1 MASQTEKLPTL
12 TRFVAFY
19 SYKGGVGRTLAMAN
33 CARALAARGKKIVL
47 LDFDLEAP
55 GLLHFDAFQ
64 PKNNKKKPAGFAEYL
79 EVCLQDGPPEQLDDY
94 IHECKG
100 LDSDEGKTWLM
111 PAGRHG
117 EPGYLGFL
125 NRMTWSEFYS
135 GRDGYRI
142 LENLR
147 GHIIERYQPDY
158 VFIDSRTGL
167 SEIGGIA
174 THQLADIVV
183 LVFNLNGQNLQGAK
197 RVFDSIRKAPLHPDV
212 ILVASPVPVMPM
224 DKGTPFYK
232 KMKDIKKDF
241 SGAYNAEQ
249 ALVIPYHPL
258 LAFEDR
264 LLVDD
269 GDLFSSDAPYIRL
282 MEMIQEV
289 AAVDADYYLQQMTE
303 PMQRGDWQ
311 RVQDIALQGL
321 AKNPTNIHLLTNL
334 ASAYYFTGAL
344 DKSIA
349 ANDEL
354 LRHHADTVEPSQQ
367 RTVVR
372 ALFNKGVA
380 LEQLQR
386 TEEAIAA
393 CDELLLRFGESQ
405 AVALQEQVAKA
416 LFNKGVALGQLQRS
430 EEEIAAYDELVRKFG
445 ESQVVALQEPVAN
458 ALVNKGLTLGQLQLI
473 EEAIA
478 AYEELVL
485 RFSESQA
492 VALQEPVANALFNKG
507 VALEQLQR
515 TEEAIAAYDELL
527 LRFGESQAVA
537 LQEQVA
543 NALFNKGFALIE
555 LQRTEEAI
563 AAYEELVQR
572 FGESQAVA
580 LQEPVAKALVNK
592 GVALEQLQRT
602 EEAIAAYDELLRR
615 FGESQVVALQEPV
628 AKALRNKGV
637 TLEQLQLTEEAIA
650 AYEELV
656 QRFFGESQAVALQE
670 PVANALVNKG
680 LTLGQLQ
687 RTEEVAVCDEVL
699 RRFGESQVAGLPA
712 LQELVAE
719 ALNSKGFVILLNA
732 KKAPN
737 NFEQRQSQLQTALT
751 HFEKALTHIE
761 VKTESR
767 AIILGNQGYALFL
780 LGRTTESEQVLQ
792 QALTLGGN
800 ELYEV
805 ELADSRINSLPE
817 DEAFRALLDRL
828 WGEIS
833 EQTVT
838 ASGA

>member
-55 GLLHFDAFQ
+55 GLLHFDAFH

-79 EVCLQDGPPEQLDDY
+79 EACLQDGPPEQLDDY

-197 RVFDSIRKAPLHPDV
+197 RVFDSIRKAPLHPEV

-224 DKGTPFYK
+224 DQGTPFYK
-232 KMKDIKKDF
+232 KMKGIKKDF
-241 SGAYNAEQ
+241 SGAYNAGQ

-269 GDLFSSDAPYIRL
+269 GDLFSSDVPYIRL
-282 MEMIQEV
+282 MEMIQKV
-289 AAVDADYYLQQMTE
+289 AVDADYYLQQMTE
-303 PMQRGDWQ
+303 PVQRGDWQ
-311 RVQDIALQGL
+311 QVQDIALQGL
-321 AKNPTNIHLLTNL
+321 AENPTNIHLLLNL
-334 ASAYYFTGAL
+334 SLSYYFTGAL
-344 DKSIA
+344 EQSIA
-349 ANDEL
+349 ANNEL
-354 LRHHADTVEPSQQ
+354 LRHHADTAEPSQQ
-367 RTVVR
+367 QIVAQ
-372 ALFNKGVA
+372 ALYNKGFV
-380 LEQLQR
+380 LRQLQR
-386 TEEAIAA
+386 
-393 CDELLLRFGESQ
+393 
-405 AVALQEQVAKA
+405 
-416 LFNKGVALGQLQRS
+416 
-430 EEEIAAYDELVRKFG
+430 
-445 ESQVVALQEPVAN
+445 
-458 ALVNKGLTLGQLQLI
+458 I
-473 EEAIA
+473 EEAI
-478 AYEELVL
+478 V
-485 RFSESQA
+485 
-492 VALQEPVANALFNKG
+492 
-507 VALEQLQR
+507 
-515 TEEAIAAYDELL
+515 
-527 LRFGESQAVA
+527 
-537 LQEQVA
+537 
-543 NALFNKGFALIE
+543 
-555 LQRTEEAI
+555 
-563 AAYEELVQR
+563 AYEELVQR

-580 LQEPVAKALVNK
+580 LQEPVANALVNK
-592 GVALEQLQRT
+592 GFVLGQLQRT
-602 EEAIAAYDELLRR
+602 EEAIAAYDELLWR

-628 AKALRNKGV
+628 AKALVNKGV
-637 TLEQLQLTEEAIA
+637 ALSQLQRSEEEIAAYDELLRRFGDSQVVALQEQVAKALVNKGVALRQLQRTEEAIS
-650 AYEELV
+650 AYDELLL
-656 QRFFGESQAVALQE
+656 RFGESQIVALQE
-670 PVANALVNKG
+670 PVAKALNGKG
-680 LTLGQLQ
+680 L
-687 RTEEVAVCDEVL
+687 A
-699 RRFGESQVAGLPA
+699 
-712 LQELVAE
+712 
-719 ALNSKGFVILLNA
+719 ILLNA
-732 KKAPN
+732 KKAPD
-737 NFEQRQSQLQTALT
+737 NFEQRQSLLQTALT
-751 HFEKALTHIE
+751 HFEQALTHIE
-761 VKTESR
+761 VKTKSR
-767 AIILGNQGYALFL
+767 AIILGNQGYVLFL
-780 LGRTTESEQVLQ
+780 LGHTTESEQMLQ

-800 ELYEV
+800 KLYEG
-805 ELADSRINSLPE
+805 ELAYSRINPLPE

-828 WGEIS
+828 WSEIS
-833 EQTVT
+833 EQTAT

>member
-1 MASQTEKLPTL
+1 MIAQTEKLPTL

-100 LDSDEGKTWLM
+100 LDSDKGKTWLM

-125 NRMTWSEFYS
+125 NRMTWSEFYT

-224 DKGTPFYK
+224 DQGTPFYK
-232 KMKDIKKDF
+232 KMKDINKDF
-241 SGAYNAEQ
+241 SGSYNAGQ

-269 GDLFSSDAPYIRL
+269 GDLFSSDAPYLRL
-282 MEMIQEV
+282 METIQEV
-289 AAVDADYYLQQMTE
+289 AAVDADYYVQQMTG

-311 RVQDIALQGL
+311 QVQVIALQGL
-321 AKNPTNIHLLTNL
+321 AENPINIRLLMNL

-344 DKSIA
+344 EKSLA
-349 ANDEL
+349 TYNEL
-354 LRHHADTVEPSQQ
+354 LLHHTDTAEPSQQ
-367 RTVVR
+367 QTVAQ
-372 ALFNKGVA
+372 ALFNKGFVLA
-380 LEQLQR
+380 
-386 TEEAIAA
+386 
-393 CDELLLRFGESQ
+393 
-405 AVALQEQVAKA
+405 
-416 LFNKGVALGQLQRS
+416 QLQRS
-430 EEEIAAYDELVRKFG
+430 KEEIAAYDELLRRFG
-445 ESQVVALQEPVAN
+445 D
-458 ALVNKGLTLGQLQLI
+458 
-473 EEAIA
+473 
-478 AYEELVL
+478 
-485 RFSESQA
+485 SQA

-507 VALEQLQR
+507 VALRQLQR
-515 TEEAIAAYDELL
+515 SEEAIAAYDELL
-527 LRFGESQAVA
+527 RRFGDSQVVA

-543 NALFNKGFALIE
+543 KALINKGFAL
-555 LQRTEEAI
+555 
-563 AAYEELVQR
+563 
-572 FGESQAVA
+572 G
-580 LQEPVAKALVNK
+580 
-592 GVALEQLQRT
+592 QLQRS

-615 FGESQVVALQEPV
+615 FGESQVVALQERV
-628 AKALRNKGV
+628 AK
-637 TLEQLQLTEEAIA
+637 
-650 AYEELV
+650 
-656 QRFFGESQAVALQE
+656 
-670 PVANALVNKG
+670 
-680 LTLGQLQ
+680 
-687 RTEEVAVCDEVL
+687 
-699 RRFGESQVAGLPA
+699 
-712 LQELVAE
+712 
-719 ALNSKGFVILLNA
+719 ALNSKGFIILLNA

-737 NFEQRQSQLQTALT
+737 NFEQRQSLLQTALA
-751 HFEKALTHIE
+751 HFERALFLCALEDH
-761 VKTESR
+761 
-767 AIILGNQGYALFL
+767 AMILGNQGYALFL
-780 LGRTTESEQVLQ
+780 LGRTTESEQMLQ

-800 ELYEV
+800 KLYED
-805 ELADSRINSLPE
+805 ELADSRINPLPE

-833 EQTVT
+833 EQTAT
-838 ASGA
+838 ANGA

>member
-79 EVCLQDGPPEQLDDY
+79 EACLQDGPPEQLDDY

-100 LDSDEGKTWLM
+100 LDTDEGKTWLM

-125 NRMTWSEFYS
+125 NRMTWSEFYT

-232 KMKDIKKDF
+232 KMKAIKKDF
-241 SGAYNAEQ
+241 SGAYNAGQ

-269 GDLFSSDAPYIRL
+269 GDLFSSDVPYIRL
-282 MEMIQEV
+282 METIQEV
-289 AAVDADYYLQQMTE
+289 AAVDADYYVQQMTE
-303 PMQRGDWQ
+303 PMQRSDWQ
-311 RVQDIALQGL
+311 QVQDIALQGL
-321 AKNPTNIHLLTNL
+321 AKNPTDIRLLLNL
-334 ASAYYFTGAL
+334 SLSYYFTGAL
-344 DKSIA
+344 EKWIA
-349 ANDEL
+349 ANNEL
-354 LRHHADTVEPSQQ
+354 LRHHADTAESPQQ
-367 RTVVR
+367 QIVIQ
-372 ALFNKGVA
+372 ALYAKGVA
-380 LEQLQR
+380 LKQLQR

-393 CDELLLRFGESQ
+393 YDELLLRFAESQVVALQEPVAKALINKGIALGQLQRTEEEITAYEELVQRFGESQ
-405 AVALQEQVAKA
+405 VVALQEQVAKA
-416 LFNKGVALGQLQRS
+416 LFNKGVALGQLQR
-430 EEEIAAYDELVRKFG
+430 
-445 ESQVVALQEPVAN
+445 
-458 ALVNKGLTLGQLQLI
+458 
-473 EEAIA
+473 
-478 AYEELVL
+478 
-485 RFSESQA
+485 
-492 VALQEPVANALFNKG
+492 
-507 VALEQLQR
+507 
-515 TEEAIAAYDELL
+515 TEE
-527 LRFGESQAVA
+527 
-537 LQEQVA
+537 
-543 NALFNKGFALIE
+543 K
-555 LQRTEEAI
+555 
-563 AAYEELVQR
+563 
-572 FGESQAVA
+572 
-580 LQEPVAKALVNK
+580 
-592 GVALEQLQRT
+592 
-602 EEAIAAYDELLRR
+602 IAAYDELLRR
-615 FGESQVVALQEPV
+615 FGESQVV
-628 AKALRNKGV
+628 
-637 TLEQLQLTEEAIA
+637 I
-650 AYEELV
+650 
-656 QRFFGESQAVALQE
+656 
-670 PVANALVNKG
+670 
-680 LTLGQLQ
+680 
-687 RTEEVAVCDEVL
+687 
-699 RRFGESQVAGLPA
+699 
-712 LQELVAE
+712 LQELVTA
-719 ALNSKGFVILLNA
+719 ALNSKGFAILLKA
-732 KKAPN
+732 KKAPG
-737 NFEQRQSQLQTALT
+737 NFDQRQSQLQTALT
-751 HFEKALTHIE
+751 HFEQALAHIE
-761 VKTESR
+761 VNTESR

-780 LGRTTESEQVLQ
+780 LGRTAESEHALQ
-792 QALTLGGN
+792 QALALGGN
-800 ELYEV
+800 KLYEG
-805 ELADSRINSLPE
+805 ELADSRINPLPE

-833 EQTVT
+833 EQTAT
-838 ASGA
+838 ANGA

>member
-33 CARALAARGKKIVL
+33 CARALAASGKKIVL

-100 LDSDEGKTWLM
+100 LDTDKGKTWLM

-125 NRMTWSEFYS
+125 NRMTWSEFYT

-147 GHIIERYQPDY
+147 GHIIERYRPDY

-224 DKGTPFYK
+224 DQGTPFYK
-232 KMKDIKKDF
+232 KMKGIKKNF
-241 SGAYNAEQ
+241 SGAYNAGQ

-282 MEMIQEV
+282 METIQKV
-289 AAVDADYYLQQMTE
+289 SAVDADYYLQQMTE

-311 RVQDIALQGL
+311 QVQGIALQGL
-321 AKNPTNIHLLTNL
+321 AKNPTNIRLLLNL
-334 ASAYYFTGAL
+334 SLSYYFTGEL
-344 DKSIA
+344 EKSIV
-349 ANDEL
+349 ANNEL
-354 LRHHADTVEPSQQ
+354 LRHHADTVEPHQQ
-367 RTVVR
+367 QIVAQ
-372 ALFNKGVA
+372 ALFNKGVV
-380 LEQLQR
+380 LGQLQR
-386 TEEAIAA
+386 SEKEIAA
-393 CDELLLRFGESQ
+393 YDELLLRFAESQVVALQEQVANALVNKGFALGQLQRSEEAIVAYDELLCRFGDSQ

-416 LFNKGVALGQLQRS
+416 LVNKGVALGQLQRT
-430 EEEIAAYDELVRKFG
+430 EEEITAYEDLVQRFG

-458 ALVNKGLTLGQLQLI
+458 ALVNKGVTL
-473 EEAIA
+473 
-478 AYEELVL
+478 
-485 RFSESQA
+485 S
-492 VALQEPVANALFNKG
+492 
-507 VALEQLQR
+507 QLQR
-515 TEEAIAAYDELL
+515 SEEAIAAYDELL
-527 LRFGESQAVA
+527 LQFGESQVVA
-537 LQEQVA
+537 LQERVA
-543 NALFNKGFALIE
+543 KALVNKGVALSQ
-555 LQRTEEAI
+555 LQRSEEEI
-563 AAYEELVQR
+563 IAYEELVQR
-572 FGESQAVA
+572 FGKSQVVA

-592 GVALEQLQRT
+592 GFA
-602 EEAIAAYDELLRR
+602 
-615 FGESQVVALQEPV
+615 
-628 AKALRNKGV
+628 
-637 TLEQLQLTEEAIA
+637 
-650 AYEELV
+650 
-656 QRFFGESQAVALQE
+656 
-670 PVANALVNKG
+670 
-680 LTLGQLQ
+680 LGQLQ
-687 RTEEVAVCDEVL
+687 RTEEEIAAYDEVL
-699 RRFGESQVAGLPA
+699 RRFGESQVAA
-712 LQELVAE
+712 LQELVAK
-719 ALNSKGFVILLNA
+719 ALNGKGFAILLNA
-732 KKAPN
+732 KKKPD
-737 NFEQRQSQLQTALT
+737 NFEQRQSLLQTALS
-751 HFEKALTHIE
+751 HFEQAIAHIE
-761 VKTESR
+761 VTTESR
-767 AIILGNQGYALFL
+767 AMNLGNQGYALFL

-800 ELYEV
+800 KLYEV
-805 ELADSRINSLPE
+805 ELADSRINPLPE

-833 EQTVT
+833 EQTAT
-838 ASGA
+838 ANGA

>member
-1 MASQTEKLPTL
+1 MSAQPERSSTL

-55 GLLHFDAFQ
+55 GLLHFDAFH

-100 LDSDEGKTWLM
+100 LDTDEGKTWLM

-125 NRMTWSEFYS
+125 NRMTWSEFYT

-197 RVFDSIRKAPLHPDV
+197 RVFDSIRKAPLRPEV

-232 KMKDIKKDF
+232 KMKDINKDF
-241 SGAYNAEQ
+241 SGAYNAGKT
-249 ALVIPYHPL
+249 LVIPYHPL

-282 MEMIQEV
+282 METIQKV
-289 AAVDADYYLQQMTE
+289 SAVDADYYLQQMTE

-311 RVQDIALQGL
+311 QVQDIALQGL
-321 AKNPTNIHLLTNL
+321 AENPTNIRLLLNL
-334 ASAYYFTGAL
+334 SLSYYFTGEL
-344 DKSIA
+344 EKSIV
-349 ANDEL
+349 ANNEL
-354 LRHHADTVEPSQQ
+354 LRHHADTVEPHQQ
-367 RTVVR
+367 QIVAQ
-372 ALFNKGVA
+372 ALFNKGVV
-380 LEQLQR
+380 LGQLQR
-386 TEEAIAA
+386 SEKEIAA
-393 CDELLLRFGESQ
+393 YDELLLRFAESQVVALQERVAKALVNKGVALGQLRRSEEAITAYEDLVQRFGESQ

-416 LFNKGVALGQLQRS
+416 LINKGVVLGELDRS
-430 EEEIAAYDELVRKFG
+430 
-445 ESQVVALQEPVAN
+445 
-458 ALVNKGLTLGQLQLI
+458 

-478 AYEELVL
+478 AY
-485 RFSESQA
+485 
-492 VALQEPVANALFNKG
+492 
-507 VALEQLQR
+507 
-515 TEEAIAAYDELL
+515 
-527 LRFGESQAVA
+527 
-537 LQEQVA
+537 
-543 NALFNKGFALIE
+543 
-555 LQRTEEAI
+555 
-563 AAYEELVQR
+563 
-572 FGESQAVA
+572 
-580 LQEPVAKALVNK
+580 
-592 GVALEQLQRT
+592 
-602 EEAIAAYDELLRR
+602 
-615 FGESQVVALQEPV
+615 
-628 AKALRNKGV
+628 
-637 TLEQLQLTEEAIA
+637 
-650 AYEELV
+650 
-656 QRFFGESQAVALQE
+656 
-670 PVANALVNKG
+670 
-680 LTLGQLQ
+680 
-687 RTEEVAVCDEVL
+687 DEVL
-699 RRFGESQVAGLPA
+699 RRFGESQVAA
-712 LQELVAE
+712 LQEQLAK
-719 ALNSKGFVILLNA
+719 ALNGKGFAILLNV
-732 KKAPN
+732 KKAPD
-737 NFEQRQSQLQTALT
+737 NFEQRQSVLQTALT
-751 HFEKALTHIE
+751 HFEQALVHIE
-761 VKTESR
+761 VKTENR
-767 AIILGNQGYALFL
+767 AMILGNQGYALFL
-780 LGRTTESEQVLQ
+780 LGRKVESEQVLQ

-800 ELYEV
+800 KLYEV
-805 ELADSRINSLPE
+805 ELADSYIDPLPE

-828 WGEIS
+828 RGEIS

-838 ASGA
+838 TSGA

>member
-1 MASQTEKLPTL
+1 MMIAQTEKLPTL

-64 PKNNKKKPAGFAEYL
+64 PKNNKKKPTGFAEYL

-100 LDSDEGKTWLM
+100 LDSDKGKTWLM

-125 NRMTWSEFYS
+125 NRMTWSEFYT

-197 RVFDSIRKAPLHPDV
+197 RVFDSIRKAPLHPEV

-224 DKGTPFYK
+224 DQGTPFYK
-232 KMKDIKKDF
+232 KMKGINKDF

-269 GDLFSSDAPYIRL
+269 GDLFSSDVPYIRL
-282 MEMIQEV
+282 MKMIQEV
-289 AAVDADYYLQQMTE
+289 AAVDADYYVQQMTG

-311 RVQDIALQGL
+311 QVQVIALQGL
-321 AKNPTNIHLLTNL
+321 AENPINIRLLMNL

-344 DKSIA
+344 EKSLA
-349 ANDEL
+349 TYNEL
-354 LRHHADTVEPSQQ
+354 LLHHADTAEPSQQ
-367 RTVVR
+367 QTVAQ
-372 ALFNKGVA
+372 ALFNKGFVLA
-380 LEQLQR
+380 
-386 TEEAIAA
+386 
-393 CDELLLRFGESQ
+393 
-405 AVALQEQVAKA
+405 
-416 LFNKGVALGQLQRS
+416 QLQRS
-430 EEEIAAYDELVRKFG
+430 KEEIAAYDELLRRFG
-445 ESQVVALQEPVAN
+445 D
-458 ALVNKGLTLGQLQLI
+458 
-473 EEAIA
+473 
-478 AYEELVL
+478 
-485 RFSESQA
+485 SQA

-507 VALEQLQR
+507 VALRQLQR
-515 TEEAIAAYDELL
+515 SEEAIAAYDELL
-527 LRFGESQAVA
+527 RRFGDSQVVA
-537 LQEQVA
+537 LQEQ
-543 NALFNKGFALIE
+543 
-555 LQRTEEAI
+555 
-563 AAYEELVQR
+563 
-572 FGESQAVA
+572 
-580 LQEPVAKALVNK
+580 VAKALVNK
-592 GVALEQLQRT
+592 GFALGQLQRS

-615 FGESQVVALQEPV
+615 FGESQVVALQERV
-628 AKALRNKGV
+628 AK
-637 TLEQLQLTEEAIA
+637 
-650 AYEELV
+650 
-656 QRFFGESQAVALQE
+656 
-670 PVANALVNKG
+670 
-680 LTLGQLQ
+680 
-687 RTEEVAVCDEVL
+687 
-699 RRFGESQVAGLPA
+699 
-712 LQELVAE
+712 
-719 ALNSKGFVILLNA
+719 ALNSKGFIILLNA

-737 NFEQRQSQLQTALT
+737 NFEQRQSLLQTALA
-751 HFEKALTHIE
+751 HFERALFLCALEDH
-761 VKTESR
+761 
-767 AIILGNQGYALFL
+767 AMILGNQGYALFL
-780 LGRTTESEQVLQ
+780 LGRTTESEQMLQ

-800 ELYEV
+800 KLYED
-805 ELADSRINSLPE
+805 ELADSRINPLPE

-833 EQTVT
+833 EQTAT
-838 ASGA
+838 ANGA